1 MLKKLRSAVTYV
13 LITTFSFLS
22 LTQTANATLIS
33 TQQLA
38 VESVSSDGRL
48 QLAAAIDRPE
58 VQAQL
63 ETFGIS
69 KDDAQRRIASLTD
82 EEVLA
87 LNNKIDNLPA
97 GAGVVGALVLIF
109 VVLLVTDIL
118 GFTKV
123 FPFTKPIGK

>member
-1 MLKKLRSAVTYV
+1 V

-33 TQQLA
+33 TQQFAMEVPAANSRAPLA
-38 VESVSSDGRL
+38 T
-48 QLAAAIDRPE
+48 AINRPD

-63 ETFGIS
+63 EAFGIT
-69 KDDAQRRIASLTD
+69 KEEAQNRIAALSD

-87 LNNKIDNLPA
+87 LNNNIDSLPA
-97 GAGVVGALVLIF
+97 GGGLVGALVLIF

-123 FPFTKPIGK
+123 YSFTRS

>member
-1 MLKKLRSAVTYV
+1 MFNQFKRPIVCV

-33 TQQLA
+33 TQQFAMEVPAANSRAPLA
-38 VESVSSDGRL
+38 T
-48 QLAAAIDRPE
+48 AINRPD

-63 ETFGIS
+63 EAFGIT
-69 KDDAQRRIASLTD
+69 KEEAQNRIAALSD

-87 LNNKIDNLPA
+87 LNNNIDSLPA
-97 GAGVVGALVLIF
+97 GGGLVGALVLIF

-123 FPFTKPIGK
+123 YSFTRS

>member
-1 MLKKLRSAVTYV
+1 MLKQLKSALVYT
-13 LITTFSFLS
+13 LIASFSFLS

-38 VESVSSDGRL
+38 SANTTLSNKGPLTSALE
-48 QLAAAIDRPE
+48 RPE

-63 ETFGIS
+63 ESLGIS
-69 KDDAQRRIASLTD
+69 KEDAERRIASLT
-82 EEVLA
+82 EEEIHA
-87 LNNKIDNLPA
+87 LNNKIENLPA
-97 GAGVVGALVLIF
+97 GAGVVGALILIF

-123 FPFTKPIGK
+123 YPFTKPIGQ